1 MARTYEKITA
11 ADFSAAEGVDDW
23 RVLWWQAFALFRT
36 KTFATGLA
44 LVNEIGRLAEEANH
58 HPDLNFRYGVLEVRL
73 STHDTMS
80 LTTADLDL
88 ARAISAAACELGVA
102 GDPAAIRTWEFALDA
117 VDVDAVR
124 RFWAAVLGY
133 DLVGDTDIA
142 DPIGLYPPVYVQQ
155 MDAPREGRNRIH
167 IDLGVPHDVAE
178 ARVAAAVAAGGR
190 VVRDEFAPMWWTLA
204 DPEGN
209 EVDIATWQGRD

>member
-1 MARTYEKITA
+1 MGRSYEVVSA
-11 ADFSAAEGVDDW
+11 AQFSAEEGLQDW
-23 RVLWWQAFALFRT
+23 RVLWWQAFGLFRT
-36 KTFATGLA
+36 GDFATGLR
-44 LVNEIGRLAEEANH
+44 LVNEIGRLAEAADH

-73 STHDTMS
+73 ATHDTMS
-80 LTTADLDL
+80 LTTADVELC
-88 ARAISAAACELGVA
+88 RAISAAAADLGVA
-102 GDPAAIRTWEFALDA
+102 ADPAAIRTWEFALDA

-155 MDAPREGRNRIH
+155 MAEMREGRNRIH

-178 ARVAAAVAAGGR
+178 SRVAAAVRAGGR
-190 VVRDEFAPMWWTLA
+190 VVNDTFAPAWWTLA

-209 EVDIATWQGRD
+209 EVDVATWQGR